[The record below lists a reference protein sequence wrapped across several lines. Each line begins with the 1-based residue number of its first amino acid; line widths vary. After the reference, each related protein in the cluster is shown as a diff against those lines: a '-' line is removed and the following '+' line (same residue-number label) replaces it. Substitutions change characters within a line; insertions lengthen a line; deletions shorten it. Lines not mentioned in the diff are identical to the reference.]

1 MSWVMY
7 EFVTYTVPVAL
18 LDKLLKS
25 VNFIND

>member
-1 MSWVMY
+1 MY

-25 VNFIND
+25 VNFTND